1 MWYKIAKSGYID
13 VQKYIEDGLGYELN
27 FNVDEYLKYIIVNS
41 ANSVGNNMVV
51 NFDKLNTQLQNSPF
65 NSFVSGFA
73 AIDPNDE
80 SGLEGAIGSYEP
92 ETKNMFIIPQFP
104 KFMIPKMVDVLL
116 HEFAHALDP
125 GMNKR
130 KPDKPYSKHNIM
142 NILPYVINNINQF
155 KQSSGRM
162 LSKEQIWSVF
172 IEIAVK
178 EKFGANLPESV
189 KAQYKEDVNDILS
202 KDKDAITDNI
212 LAILSNNVVDEKSAD
227 DFVQKEY
234 LNQRVEAPAQL
245 LSLHRE
251 SMPSVLLNY
260 CATSLLAFLMQRK
273 PNLLQILGVTSE
285 TNAVE
290 VLRKIKEKSPGF
302 IDSNMKQKMMSIVKE
317 ELFTNIQ
324 NSDILQISKD
334 FVLKTRRKHEK
345 RQIYKILNDNVTEF
359 KKLVDEL

>member
-1 MWYKIAKSGYID
+1 MI
-13 VQKYIEDGLGYELN
+13 
-27 FNVDEYLKYIIVNS
+27 
-41 ANSVGNNMVV
+41 V

-65 NSFVSGFA
+65 NSLISGFA

-125 GMNKR
+125 GMSKR

-142 NILPYVINNINQF
+142 NILPIIMNNINKF
-155 KQSSGRM
+155 KQSSGKM
-162 LSKEQIWSVF
+162 LSREQIWSVF
-172 IEIAVK
+172 VESAVK

-189 KAQYKEDVNDILS
+189 KAQYKKDVNDILS
-202 KDKDAITDNI
+202 KDKDGITDNVI
-212 LAILSNNVVDEKSAD
+212 AILSNNVVDEKSAS

-260 CATSLLAFLMQRK
+260 CATSLLGFLMQRK
-273 PNLLQILGVTSE
+273 PDLLKILGVTSE
-285 TNAVE
+285 TNPVE
-290 VLRKIKEKSPGF
+290 VLHKIEEKSPGF
-302 IDSNMKQKMMSIVKE
+302 IDSNMKQKMISIVRE
-317 ELFTNIQ
+317 ELFTNIE
-324 NSDILQISKD
+324 NSDVLQISKY
-334 FVLKTRRKHEK
+334 FVLYTRRKQEK
-345 RQIYKILNDNVTEF
+345 RQIYKILNDNFAEF